1 MDVEPSI
8 EGRNSVIHVV
18 IADMPEMWLELLK
31 HYIGKQTDMV
41 VDETVQGTINLLMAA
56 KEADVVIL
64 GTEQIVE
71 QPPSICSHLLNEQP
85 FLKIIVCAFQND
97 EATFYW
103 LGLHQKR
110 IKLQTG
116 QALTQWI
123 RILAN
128 LDAVS

>member
-1 MDVEPSI
+1 MDIEPPI
-8 EGRNSVIHVV
+8 EGRHTIIRVV
-18 IADMPEMWLELLK
+18 IADMPEMWLELIK
-31 HYIGKQTDMV
+31 HYIGTQADMV
-41 VDETVQGTINLLMAA
+41 VHHTVHGSINLLVAA

-64 GTEQIVE
+64 GTEQAVDK
-71 QPPSICSHLLNEQP
+71 PPSICSHLLNEQP

-97 EATFYW
+97 EATLYW

-123 RILAN
+123 RILAK